1 MRTEKS
7 FTLDDALSMLR
18 AAASD
23 EFRAGMSRFGI
34 AVDRALGVHMPEV
47 RSIAKRIGTDHGL
60 AMALFGSGIHE
71 AQILASIVADR
82 TRFAPED
89 MDCWVADF
97 DSWDVCDQC
106 CMNLFRRLP
115 FAYEKVRFYA
125 AAEREFTRR
134 AGFALLAT
142 LAVGDKGASDDVF
155 RAFLPLVEEYSTDP
169 RPSIRKAV
177 NWALRQIG
185 KRSAGLHPDAL
196 AAAGRIVASEC
207 VSARWIG
214 RDAVRELRS
223 EGVLRRLGIK
233 VL

>member
-1 MRTEKS
+1 MERTS
-7 FTLDDALSMLR
+7 TLDDTLSMLR

-23 EFRAGMSRFGI
+23 EFRTGMTRFGI
-34 AVDRALGVHMPEV
+34 AVDRALGVHIPEV
-47 RSIAKRIGTDHGL
+47 RAIAKRIGTNHRL
-60 AMALFGSGIHE
+60 AMELFDSGVHE

-82 TRFAPED
+82 RLFTPED

-142 LAVGDKGASDDVF
+142 LAVGDKSASDDVF
-155 RAFLPLVEEYSTDP
+155 RDFLPLTEEYSVDP

-185 KRSAGLHPDAL
+185 KRNSRLHPAAL
-196 AAAGRIVASEC
+196 AAAERIAASGTA
-207 VSARWIG
+207 SARWIG

-223 EGVLRRLGIK
+223 EGVLRRLGIDG
-233 VL
+233 L

>member
-1 MRTEKS
+1 
-7 FTLDDALSMLR
+7 
-18 AAASD
+18 
-23 EFRAGMSRFGI
+23 
-34 AVDRALGVHMPEV
+34 PEV
-47 RSIAKRIGTDHGL
+47 RAIAKRIGTNHRL
-60 AMALFGSGIHE
+60 AMELFDSGVHE

-82 TRFAPED
+82 RLFTPED

-142 LAVGDKGASDDVF
+142 LAVGDKSAPDDVF
-155 RAFLPLVEEYSTDP
+155 RDFLPLTEEYSVDP

-185 KRSAGLHPDAL
+185 KRNARLHPAAL
-196 AAAGRIVASEC
+196 AAAERIAASGTA
-207 VSARWIG
+207 SARWIG

-223 EGVLRRLGIK
+223 ESVLRRLGID
-233 VL
+233 

>member
-1 MRTEKS
+1 MES
-7 FTLDDALSMLR
+7 NFTLGEALSMLR

-23 EFRAGMSRFGI
+23 EFRTGMARFGI

-47 RSIAKRIGTDHGL
+47 RRIGRMIGTNHRL
-60 AMALFGSGIHE
+60 AMELFGSGVHE

-82 TRFAPED
+82 RLFTPED

-106 CMNLFRRLP
+106 CINLFRRLP
-115 FAYEKVRFYA
+115 FAYGRVRRYA
-125 AAEREFTRR
+125 AEEREFTRR

-155 RAFLPLVEEYSTDP
+155 RDFLPLVEEYSADP

-196 AAAGRIVASEC
+196 AAAERIAVSDT

-223 EGVLRRLGIK
+223 EGVRRRLG
-233 VL
+233 LNDM